1 MNESM
6 NTIMDAI
13 RIMLHRYKEL
23 EKKVGERYGL
33 SGGEMA
39 VLAFLINNPG
49 KDTASDVCYGRMMK
63 KGNVSFLVTSLE
75 MKGLM
80 GKHVDEKDKRII
92 HLYLKEE
99 AAAVSSEL
107 ERMRNSFIDKVFS
120 GFSIDEKEKLIDF
133 FGAMKCNLEVLD
145 GKR

>member
-6 NTIMDAI
+6 NTMMDAI
-13 RIMLHRYKEL
+13 RIMLHRYNEL

-80 GKHVDEKDKRII
+80 GKRIDEKDKRKSRFEAFAPGSNS
-92 HLYLKEE
+92 LY
-99 AAAVSSEL
+99 
-107 ERMRNSFIDKVFS
+107 
-120 GFSIDEKEKLIDF
+120 KEKH
-133 FGAMKCNLEVLD
+133 
-145 GKR
+145 KRNPKQNKERVFYHLRRE